1 MGKTL
6 RGRQKDTRT
15 KKRLRAERDKRR
27 KQEIID
33 LLECEFI
40 EIKEWELNGK

>member
-27 KQEIID
+27 KKHEG
-33 LLECEFI
+33 
-40 EIKEWELNGK
+40 GKK